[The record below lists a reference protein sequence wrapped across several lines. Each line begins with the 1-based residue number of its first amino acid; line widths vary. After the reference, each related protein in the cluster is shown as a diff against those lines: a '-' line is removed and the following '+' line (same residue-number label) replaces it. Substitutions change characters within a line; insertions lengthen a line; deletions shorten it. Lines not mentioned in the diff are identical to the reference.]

1 MCEHSKVNQSLI
13 QQWLLG
19 FVVKQKWG
27 QMGGVGTDSWILP
40 ILKKK
45 TKISCHQLSCFLKG
59 FKLKECY

>member
-1 MCEHSKVNQSLI
+1 MCEHWKVNKSLI

-45 TKISCHQLSCFLKG
+45 TKISVSPAQLFSERL
-59 FKLKECY
+59 